1 MRYTQEQMD
10 ATIKEWQQSGLSKKD
25 FCLQRGITYHTFH
38 YWCRRLSGSGGF
50 AEVNVRTSSHCNSNA
65 YELIFPSGVRMMFT
79 EQPSVQ
85 WLRELVS

>member
-38 YWCRRLSGSGGF
+38 YWYKRLSGSVGF
-50 AEVNVRTSSHCNSNA
+50 AEVNVRPSSHFSSSA